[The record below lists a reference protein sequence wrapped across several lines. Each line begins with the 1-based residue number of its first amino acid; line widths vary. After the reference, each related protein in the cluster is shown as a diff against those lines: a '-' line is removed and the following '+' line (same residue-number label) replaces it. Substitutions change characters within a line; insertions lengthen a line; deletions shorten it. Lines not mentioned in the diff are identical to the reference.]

1 MPANARVDSQ
11 QPVLSESAPDSQDSV
26 SSWNQVDSVS
36 QSDLFAFSKCADQ
49 VREAIMVAA
58 GRKICRK
65 DVKKK
70 NLSTLSE
77 RRLRAFNMDTTIN
90 DLSFNTG
97 F

>member
-1 MPANARVDSQ
+1 MSSWHQA
-11 QPVLSESAPDSQDSV
+11 DSV
-26 SSWNQVDSVS
+26 T
-36 QSDLFAFSKCADQ
+36 QSDLFAFSKCVDQ

-58 GRKICRK
+58 GRKICRE
-65 DVKKK
+65 DVKK

-77 RRLRAFNMDTTIN
+77 RRLRALNMDTTIN

>member
-1 MPANARVDSQ
+1 M
-11 QPVLSESAPDSQDSV
+11 DSV
-26 SSWNQVDSVS
+26 T
-36 QSDLFAFSKCADQ
+36 QSDLFAFSKCVDQ
-49 VREAIMVAA
+49 VRKAIMVAA

-65 DVKKK
+65 DVKK

>member
-11 QPVLSESAPDSQDSV
+11 QPVLSESAGDSQDSV

-36 QSDLFAFSKCADQ
+36 QSDLFAFSKRVDQ

-65 DVKKK
+65 DVKKY
-70 NLSTLSE
+70 LSTLSE